1 MATESA
7 ARREQPVPGQK
18 APLPLDPFRILGD
31 LPLGVVVCELDPGS
45 GHPLLLA
52 NQSAR
57 HIFRISADGSAP
69 NLEAVPVLEYGEPL
83 LEQFRIAARLRR
95 RRGFEWQSPRDG
107 TLRHLYCDIV
117 PLEAQDGCAPRVL
130 CTLTDRTAE
139 RKAASKLLQQALH
152 DQLTGLPNRDYFRTQ
167 LDETLAECRRGEG
180 RHCAVLILNVDRFQR
195 INESFSHK
203 VGDAF
208 LVDLAKS
215 LRACVRKNETLAH
228 LSGDEFA
235 ILLPRIDS
243 VGKAL
248 ERAREMHAAMSA
260 PWLIDG
266 IEAYCSLGIGI
277 ATTNTSRAYAENLM
291 RDAHIALHRAKTMG
305 RGRTEVHHS
314 ERAVQHGGAIALETA
329 LRHAIEKEE
338 LELHFQPIVDLETR
352 QAVAFEA
359 LARWTH
365 PERGA
370 ISPGEF
376 IPLAEDSG
384 LIVPLGRWALLAAC
398 RQLKAWQDAH
408 DGLDALT
415 VNVNLSTVQ
424 FLDDDITVTV
434 ANALR
439 RSELDPGSLRI
450 EITESALVADPK
462 RAAGLLHQIKALGP
476 SLALDDFG
484 TGYSS
489 LSYLSTF
496 PLDCIKIDRSFISRI
511 DRDPP
516 AAKISHMICMLSD
529 MLGTSV
535 VAEGIETESQC
546 ARVRALGCRF
556 GQGFL
561 FSRPQPAHEAEVLLP
576 VRATR
581 EVHGASA

>member
-1 MATESA
+1 MAAESA
-7 ARREQPVPGQK
+7 ARRGPSVPDGK
-18 APLPLDPFRILGD
+18 ATLPLDPFRILGD
-31 LPLGVVVCELDPGS
+31 LPLGVVVCELDPEA

-52 NQSAR
+52 NRSAR
-57 HIFRISADGSAP
+57 RLFRIDTDGSVP
-69 NLEAVPVLEYGEPL
+69 SLEAVPVLEYGEPL
-83 LEQFRIAARLRR
+83 LEQFRTATRLRR
-95 RRGFEWQSPRDG
+95 RRGFEWQFPQDG
-107 TLRHLYCDIV
+107 TMRHLYCDIV
-117 PLEAQDGCAPRVL
+117 PLDAQDGGSPRVL

-152 DQLTGLPNRDYFRTQ
+152 DQLTGLPNRNYFRTQ
-167 LDETLAECRRGEG
+167 LDEIVAECRHEEG

-195 INESFSHK
+195 INESFSHE

-215 LRACVRKNETLAH
+215 LRNCVGKNETLAH

-235 ILLPRIDS
+235 ILMPGLAS
-243 VGKAL
+243 VEKAV
-248 ERAREMHAAMSA
+248 ERAREVHAVMAT
-260 PWLIDG
+260 PWIIDG

-277 ATTNTSRAYAENLM
+277 ATTMTSRPHAENLM

-305 RGRTEVHHS
+305 RGRTEVHRS

-329 LRHAIEKEE
+329 LRHAIEKDE

-408 DGLDALT
+408 EGLDGLT

-424 FLDDDITVTV
+424 FLDDDITVAV

-439 RSELDPGSLRI
+439 RSELDPRSLRI
-450 EITESALVADPK
+450 EITESALVADPE

-489 LSYLSTF
+489 LSYLSSF

-546 ARVRALGCRF
+546 AKVRALGCRF

-561 FSRPQPAHEAEVLLP
+561 FSRPQPAHAAAALLP
-576 VRATR
+576 ARAVRT
-581 EVHGASA
+581 VLGAPA